1 MVKSTYGM
9 AGVGIAAAIGFVFA
23 LSLFV
28 SYANDDAGSNL
39 LEQQQEQ
46 ARTQPSSSLFVQQRA
61 GDSADAD
68 NGSSQEMTART
79 MDSAEK
85 NETAFEGQG
94 GENASSMMQQS
105 EEASPSSLRP
115 TLVSII
121 AFDGGT
127 GEIIGEVVPDM
138 QFEVGKPVFIKARL
152 ANPNSVQIPD
162 NIIALG
168 ISSNSDSV
176 NEDESR
182 TGSELKSEDSNRTL
196 TQRLPYEQASSF
208 HGDIG
213 AGENIELELYWN
225 PVQPGEYRL
234 LLFSIAPNELNSI
247 ATTETVAPIMSVNVK
262 VKEPT
267 G

>member
-79 MDSAEK
+79 MDSAKK
-85 NETAFEGQG
+85 NETVFEGQG
-94 GENASSMMQQS
+94 GENASPMMQQS

-138 QFEVGKPVFIKARL
+138 QFEVGKPVFIKAHL

-162 NIIALG
+162 NIISLG
-168 ISSNSDSV
+168 ISSNSV

-182 TGSELKSEDSNRTL
+182 TGSELKSEDSNGTL

-247 ATTETVAPIMSVNVK
+247 ATETVAPAMSVNIK